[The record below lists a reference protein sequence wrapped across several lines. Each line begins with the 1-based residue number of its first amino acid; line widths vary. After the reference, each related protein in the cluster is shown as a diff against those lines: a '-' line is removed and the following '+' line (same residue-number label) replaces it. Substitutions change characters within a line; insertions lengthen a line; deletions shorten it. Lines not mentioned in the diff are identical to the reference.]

1 MVMKVG
7 DKVMYL
13 GHSGVI
19 TFVGDDQMGR
29 THYSVAY
36 NAGNGRTKAT
46 NIYNKGGEIK
56 LAE

>member
-1 MVMKVG
+1 MKVG

-19 TFVGDDQMGR
+19 TFAGEDQMGR
-29 THYSVAY
+29 IHYSVAY
-36 NAGNGRTKAT
+36 NTGNGRTKAT

>member
-1 MVMKVG
+1 MKVG

-13 GHSGVI
+13 EHSGVI
-19 TFVGDDQMGR
+19 TFVGDDQIGR

>member
-1 MVMKVG
+1 MKAG
-7 DKVMYL
+7 DEVTYL

-19 TFVGDDQMGR
+19 TFVGKDQMDN

-36 NAGNGRTKAT
+36 DKGNGRTKVT

-56 LAE
+56 LIQI